1 MASTAAL
8 RKLRRVAEHL
18 RGTPTQQG
26 AQPAPASA
34 KERHPPEDVQITGVS
49 VRDIRF
55 HTSKDSSGS
64 DARSPDPDY
73 SCAYIELSTS
83 VGLVGSGLAFTIGR
97 GNETVVTACEVLTRF
112 VEGLTLADI
121 IGDFPTVWRSLTND
135 GQLCWIGPEKGP
147 VHQAAAGIINAMWDL
162 WGKYEGKPCWQLV
175 SDMSPE
181 QIIGLLDFTYVED
194 ALTPDEAR
202 EILTEAAPT
211 KDTRAKEMQEVGFP
225 AYTTSTGWAGYPD
238 EQVKE
243 LVQGAMAEGFTAFKM
258 KVGMGIEDDSRR
270 ASLMRSLIGWD
281 SQLMMDANSVWG
293 VNEAI
298 EEMTALAEFRPY
310 WIEEPTSPDDIL
322 GHAAIQRVSQTA
334 VVSLCFSAP
343 LCTG

>member
-1 MASTAAL
+1 MASAAAL

-73 SCAYIELSTS
+73 SCAYIELTTS

-147 VHQAAAGIINAMWDL
+147 VHQAAAGIINAM
-162 WGKYEGKPCWQLV
+162 
-175 SDMSPE
+175 S
-181 QIIGLLDFTYVED
+181 
-194 ALTPDEAR
+194 
-202 EILTEAAPT
+202 APGT
-211 KDTRAKEMQEVGFP
+211 LG
-225 AYTTSTGWAGYPD
+225 
-238 EQVKE
+238 
-243 LVQGAMAEGFTAFKM
+243 
-258 KVGMGIEDDSRR
+258 
-270 ASLMRSLIGWD
+270 ASLSPAKLGLSSAFAPAI
-281 SQLMMDANSVWG
+281 SVKC
-293 VNEAI
+293 
-298 EEMTALAEFRPY
+298 
-310 WIEEPTSPDDIL
+310 S
-322 GHAAIQRVSQTA
+322 A
-334 VVSLCFSAP
+334 VL
-343 LCTG
+343 

>member
-1 MASTAAL
+1 M
-8 RKLRRVAEHL
+8 
-18 RGTPTQQG
+18 
-26 AQPAPASA
+26 
-34 KERHPPEDVQITGVS
+34 
-49 VRDIRF
+49 
-55 HTSKDSSGS
+55 
-64 DARSPDPDY
+64 
-73 SCAYIELSTS
+73 
-83 VGLVGSGLAFTIGR
+83 
-97 GNETVVTACEVLTRF
+97 
-112 VEGLTLADI
+112 
-121 IGDFPTVWRSLTND
+121 
-135 GQLCWIGPEKGP
+135 
-147 VHQAAAGIINAMWDL
+147 
-162 WGKYEGKPCWQLV
+162 
-175 SDMSPE
+175 
-181 QIIGLLDFTYVED
+181 
-194 ALTPDEAR
+194 
-202 EILTEAAPT
+202 
-211 KDTRAKEMQEVGFP
+211 
-225 AYTTSTGWAGYPD
+225 YTTSTGWAGYPD

-258 KVGMGIEDDSRR
+258 KVGMGIEVNLAILLLFSSRSLSRLFTVLLLSSHHSDVKFLGQDDSRR